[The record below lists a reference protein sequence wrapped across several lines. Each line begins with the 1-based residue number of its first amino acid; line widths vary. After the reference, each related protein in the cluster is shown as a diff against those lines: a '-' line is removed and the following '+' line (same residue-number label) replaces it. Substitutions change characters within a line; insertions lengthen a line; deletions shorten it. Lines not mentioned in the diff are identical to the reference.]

1 MALVN
6 FMTFVVTATINYD
19 VNQISKTVQR
29 DPTWSE
35 YSMYF
40 A

>member
-29 DPTWSE
+29 DLTWSE
-35 YSMYF
+35 YSMHF